1 MSRDNSGAKT
11 TCILISSP
19 KRATSASKLC
29 DVETF
34 LNLTAAVER
43 VSFPNSSKYGTCAI
57 TNVFYKVND
66 IQYTCMR
73 IITIALETRKV
84 RKRRRC
90 GVMIPTIDVMISN
103 RFFSISQAHVT
114 RSCDSRADKL
124 LHTQSN
130 EIKVWMFRNLSPK
143 RWSSI
148 ERFSRGLL
156 WHVIQI

>member
-11 TCILISSP
+11 TCILICSP
-19 KRATSASKLC
+19 KRATSGSKLC

-57 TNVFYKVND
+57 YKCFFIKWMIFN
-66 IQYTCMR
+66 
-73 IITIALETRKV
+73 TRVCVLLRSHLKHARSGSV
-84 RKRRRC
+84 EA
-90 GVMIPTIDVMISN
+90 VMIPTTDVMISN
-103 RFFSISQAHVT
+103 RFFSIAQAHVT

-130 EIKVWMFRNLSPK
+130 EIKVWMFRNLSRK

-148 ERFSRGLL
+148 QRFSRGLL

>member
-34 LNLTAAVER
+34 LNVTAAVER

-57 TNVFYKVND
+57 YKCFFYKVND

-84 RKRRRC
+84 RS

-130 EIKVWMFRNLSPK
+130 EIKVWMFRILSRK

-148 ERFSRGLL
+148 QRFSRGLL